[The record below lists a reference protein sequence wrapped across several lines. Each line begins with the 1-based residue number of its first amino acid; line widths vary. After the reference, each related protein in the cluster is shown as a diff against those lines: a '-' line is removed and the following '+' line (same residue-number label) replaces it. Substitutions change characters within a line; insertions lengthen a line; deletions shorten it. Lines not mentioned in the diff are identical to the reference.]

1 MELYLIRHAQSTNNI
16 LPDERPRTM
25 DPLLTELGVRQA
37 ERVAEH
43 LARRLPLADG
53 TPTRLYCSAMWRAL
67 HTAHCIARATGLTPE
82 VWVDIHEHGGIYLEH
97 CEYEGEDAGCVVGY
111 PGLTRSAILAAF
123 PGTLLPP
130 EVTEA
135 GWWHGGREELADCYE
150 RAARVI
156 EALRPRMPGR
166 ERLLMVSHGGFL
178 NSFLKILFDQ
188 SLEWPIF
195 YHHANTAITH
205 LRFSAEGYLDVHYVN
220 RVDHLPPE
228 MVT

>member
-16 LPDERPRTM
+16 LKDERPRTM

-37 ERVAEH
+37 ERVAQH
-43 LARRLPLADG
+43 VARRIPLHDG
-53 TPTRLYCSAMWRAL
+53 VPTRLYCSAMWRTL
-67 HTAHCIARATGLTPE
+67 HTASCIARATGLTPE

-97 CEYEGEDAGCVVGY
+97 SDECVVGY
-111 PGLTRSAILAAF
+111 PGLTRAAILAAF

-130 EVTEA
+130 EVTDA
-135 GWWHGGREELADCYE
+135 GWWHGGREELAACYD
-150 RAARVI
+150 RAAGVI
-156 EALRPRMPGR
+156 EALRPRMAGR

-178 NSFLKILFDQ
+178 NSFLKRLFDQ
-188 SLEWPIF
+188 DVECPIF

-205 LRFSAEGYLDVHYVN
+205 LTFTAEGHLDVQYVN
-220 RVDHLPPE
+220 RVDHLTPE